1 MDSNA
6 GWLVDDQQMAVF
18 EKHGKFSAR
27 NMYRASLGKAHG
39 RDADRIPLDQPIS
52 LGYAS
57 FVHPDLPGT
66 QHLIDMAFR
75 NALANPE
82 QKVIDTLSGIVRP

>member
-1 MDSNA
+1 MDSDA
-6 GWLVDDQQMAVF
+6 GWLVDDQQMTVF

-27 NMYRASLGKAHG
+27 DMHRASLGKAHG

-52 LGYAS
+52 LRYAS
-57 FVHPDLPGT
+57 FVDPDLPGT

-75 NALANPE
+75 DTLAN
-82 QKVIDTLSGIVRP
+82 S